1 VLPVFGIS
9 VLRAEGFLEVLELV
23 LRIFRLVVFSISIV
37 NDSSDNG
44 SGFLFGLEDL
54 NEGVLMAKSFF
65 ADFAVV
71 EVLADATLVS
81 DSTDG
86 TDPAAVTGNIQM
98 LNDLT
103 GVDLLF
109 VGVEL
114 ERLSDFLALHQLLE
128 YERSLLLQF

>member
-1 VLPVFGIS
+1 M
-9 VLRAEGFLEVLELV
+9 LELV